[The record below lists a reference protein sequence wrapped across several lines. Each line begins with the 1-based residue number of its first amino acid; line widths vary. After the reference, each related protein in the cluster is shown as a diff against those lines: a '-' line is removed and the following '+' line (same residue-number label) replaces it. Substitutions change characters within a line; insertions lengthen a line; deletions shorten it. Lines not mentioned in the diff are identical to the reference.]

1 MIRRPLPAA
10 RLAQN
15 LEITDRIFQR
25 ARDPDVV
32 KPAAAV
38 ADGPIGG
45 AVAPPRVDLL
55 RHRNALARDV
65 DPIPRGE
72 RGLQLLGFDGRVR
85 YYLQK
90 LLVRPDVVLMRGDVE
105 IADQDVAVLAARM
118 QRLARLH
125 LVEEA
130 ELVIEFLVQRGIGN
144 VA

>member
-1 MIRRPLPAA
+1 MVRRPLPAA

-32 KPAAAV
+32 EPAAAV

-45 AVAPPRVDLL
+45 AVAPPSVDLF

-65 DPIPRGE
+65 DPLAGGE

-85 YYLQK
+85 HHLQK

-105 IADQDVAVLAARM
+105 IADQDVAVFAARV
-118 QRLARLH
+118 QRLPRPYLLGGRGAWD
-125 LVEEA
+125 E
-130 ELVIEFLVQRGIGN
+130 IFLYSGVRE